1 MRKCIL
7 YMVGL
12 VLSVATVGC
21 VKSDGTSANQSGM
34 VTLQLSNG
42 TLTTR
47 AVAPGPNDNT
57 NNEDLIVDAQVFFFG
72 SYASDATVQYSYYTD
87 ITDVKE
93 TASISIPLTIEQLK
107 SLFPGGNG
115 YVYVI
120 ANYGSEITG
129 ATTLAALKAT
139 AIASTFGTD
148 EDGVQPSFVMDSDL
162 TTVARGTANTITGE
176 VFLTR
181 AAAKVELTVKVAPI
195 TQDGKQWIADTANM
209 RLSFNNGV
217 SDGVI
222 DDGSDEEGA
231 EPANGGTTFDIDG
244 RGFTTVTGEA
254 GSGSF
259 VQSVPFYSY
268 STKWAAGAENEV
280 YLELAIP
287 WAVNTE
293 GDTDPTYQTFY
304 YQVPVSADA
313 LTLVRNAYYK
323 LTLDVGVLGGLTEPV
338 TVEPSYVVLDWGT
351 NDVNVTLSRPKYL
364 VVDENKV
371 DVFNQ
376 NTYSIGYQSSDD
388 ITVKIVSLTRDDL
401 SGNTAGTTTYHS
413 STAGV
418 DSVLASQWDSVNK
431 YKLLKTCTVGIEG
444 NQIVFSHDL
453 VNEDENH
460 NVDADGYAPDDEN
473 FNAAKWDDYDFAPY
487 YITLLVEMKVD
498 DSTTF
503 RETITIT
510 QYPQMYI
517 TAHQNS
523 DYDDGNTDRNGDRN
537 VMVNAYYTTHNG
549 YDTTYEEKVDT
560 NQDYF
565 GTTPGLWT
573 SGGTNQ
579 NPNMYVINVTKFSS
593 DSNYFIGD
601 PRQSTND
608 TALVNETWISNRDN
622 TNAQVSI
629 WVNTSALYEG
639 PTRRLKYYY
648 PTDQTMTGTDNT
660 NPASY
665 ATGYMIAPKI
675 RVASSYSVTH
685 DTDSKDL
692 AEKRCASY
700 QEDGYPAGRWR
711 LPTYAEAAFIVGLSN
726 ELKIPRLFNNNTRY
740 WCAHGEFLPT
750 TSGVT
755 LNGTSGDDASSVRC
769 VYDEWYWG
777 SEQLPENK
785 RGTFTWGDEPR

>member
-1 MRKCIL
+1 
-7 YMVGL
+7 MVGL

-47 AVAPGPNDNT
+47 AVGTNDNT
-57 NNEDLIVDAQVFFFG
+57 NNEDLIADAQVFFF
-72 SYASDATVQYSYYTD
+72 ASNAADATVKYSYYTN

-93 TASISIPLTIEQLK
+93 TANISIPLTTDQLT

-148 EDGVQPSFVMDSDL
+148 EDGVQPSFIMDSEL
-162 TTVARGTANTITGE
+162 TTVARGTANTISGE

-181 AAAKVELTVKVAPI
+181 AAAKVELTVNVAPI

-217 SDGVI
+217 SNGII
-222 DDGSDEEGA
+222 DDGSDEGA
-231 EPANGGTTFDIDG
+231 TPASDGTTFDIAG
-244 RGFTTVTGEA
+244 RGFTTVTGAA
-254 GSGSF
+254 GNGSF

-268 STKWAAGAENEV
+268 STKWTTGAENEV

-287 WAVNTE
+287 WAVKTE
-293 GDTDPTYQTFY
+293 GDAEPTYQTFY

-313 LTLVRNAYYK
+313 LALVRNAYYK
-323 LTLDVGVLGGLTEPV
+323 LTLDVGVLGGLTKPV
-338 TVEPSYVVLDWGT
+338 TVEPSYVVIDWGT

-376 NTYSIGYQSSDD
+376 NTYSIGYQSSDN

-401 SGNTAGTTTYHS
+401 SKPTAGTTTYHS

-418 DSVLASQWDSVNK
+418 TSVNAGQQDTANK
-431 YKLLKTCTVGIEG
+431 YKLLKTCSVSVENG
-444 NQIVFSHDL
+444 QIVFSHDL

-460 NVDADGYAPDDEN
+460 NVDADGYDPDDNN
-473 FNAAKWDDYDFAPY
+473 FNAANWDDYDFVPY

-498 DSTTF
+498 NSTTF

-517 TAHQNS
+517 KAHQNS
-523 DYDDGNTDRNGDRN
+523 DFADGNNGPNGDRN
-537 VMVNAYYTTHNG
+537 VMVNGYYSSNSSSSND
-549 YDTTYEEKVDT
+549 YDFKVDT
-560 NQDYF
+560 NQQTF
-565 GTTPGLWT
+565 GTAPGLST
-573 SGGTNQ
+573 NANNQ

-601 PRQSTND
+601 PRQTAND
-608 TALVNETWISNRDN
+608 TALVNETWNSNRDN

-629 WVNTSALYEG
+629 WANAKALG
-639 PTRRLKYYY
+639 SSQNRRLMYYY
-648 PTDQTMTGTDNT
+648 PTDQTMTGTNTT

-685 DTDSKDL
+685 NTNSKDL

-726 ELKIPRLFNNNTRY
+726 ELKIPRLFNNGTRY
-740 WCAHGEFLPT
+740 WCAHGTFLPT
-750 TSGVT
+750 ANGVT
-755 LNGTSGDDASSVRC
+755 IGATNTTASSVRC

-777 SEQLPENK
+777 SEQLPENQ

>member
-1 MRKCIL
+1 
-7 YMVGL
+7 MVGL

-21 VKSDGTSANQSGM
+21 VKTDDPSANQSGM

-47 AVAPGPNDNT
+47 AVGTNDNT
-57 NNEDLIVDAQVFFFG
+57 NNEDLIADAQVFFFD
-72 SYASDATVQYSYYTD
+72 SNANSATVKYSYYTN
-87 ITDVKE
+87 IADVRE
-93 TASISIPLTIEQLK
+93 TATISIPLTTEQLT

-148 EDGVQPSFVMDSDL
+148 EDGVQPSFIMDSDL

-195 TQDGKQWIADTANM
+195 EQDGKQWIADTANM

-217 SDGVI
+217 SDGFI
-222 DDGSDEEGA
+222 DDGSDDGA
-231 EPANGGTTFDIDG
+231 TPASDGTTFDIAG
-244 RGFTTVTGEA
+244 RGFTTVTGAA
-254 GSGSF
+254 GNGSF

-268 STKWAAGAENEV
+268 STKWTTGAENEV

-287 WAVNTE
+287 WAVKTE
-293 GDTDPTYQTFY
+293 GDAEPTYQTFY
-304 YQVPVSADA
+304 YQVPVSADKMS
-313 LTLVRNAYYK
+313 LVRNAYYK

-351 NDVNVTLSRPKYL
+351 NNVNVTLSRPKYL

-376 NTYSIGYQSSDD
+376 NTYSIGYQSSDN

-418 DSVLASQWDSVNK
+418 DSVSASQWDSVNK
-431 YKLLKTCTVGIEG
+431 YKLLKTCSVSVENG
-444 NQIVFSHDL
+444 QIVFSHDL
-453 VNEDENH
+453 VNEDENR
-460 NVDADGYAPDDEN
+460 NVDADGYTLAGQN
-473 FNAAKWDDYDFAPY
+473 YRNIDDYDFVPY

-498 DSTTF
+498 NSTTF

-517 TAHQNS
+517 KAHQNS
-523 DYDDGNTDRNGDRN
+523 DYDDGNTNRNGDHN
-537 VMVNAYYTTHNG
+537 VMVNAISTEGYTVNTGQASFGSVSGFNANN
-549 YDTTYEEKVDT
+549 T
-560 NQDYF
+560 NA
-565 GTTPGLWT
+565 
-573 SGGTNQ
+573 
-579 NPNMYVINVTKFSS
+579 NPNMYVITTTRFSS
-593 DSNYFIGD
+593 DSDFFIGD
-601 PRQSTND
+601 PRQSAND
-608 TALVNETWISNRDN
+608 TSLINETHNGGN
-622 TNAQVSI
+622 SI
-629 WVNTSALYEG
+629 WVNTKALDVTT
-639 PTRRLKYYY
+639 TRRLMYYY
-648 PTDQTMTGTDNT
+648 PTIRDMIGNDNT
-660 NPASY
+660 NPAHF
-665 ATGYMIAPKI
+665 ATGNMVAPQI
-675 RVASSYSVTH
+675 RVASSYSVTTGPLASI
-685 DTDSKDL
+685 DA
-692 AEKRCASY
+692 AEKRCAAY

-711 LPTYAEAAFIVGLSN
+711 LPTYAEAAFIVSLSN
-726 ELKIPRLFNNNTRY
+726 ELKIPRLFSNGYYY
-740 WCAHGEFLPT
+740 WCAHGEFLPST
-750 TSGVT
+750 TGVT
-755 LNGTSGDDASSVRC
+755 LRNIDDPSAYSVRC

-777 SEQLPENK
+777 SEQLPENQ

>member
-1 MRKCIL
+1 MRKYIL

-47 AVAPGPNDNT
+47 AVAPGPNDDT

-72 SYASDATVQYSYYTD
+72 SNAKDATVQYSYYTD
-87 ITDVKE
+87 ITDVNE
-93 TASISIPLTIEQLK
+93 TASISIPLTTEQLT

-148 EDGVQPSFVMDSDL
+148 EDGVQPSFIMDSDL

-217 SDGVI
+217 SNGFI

-231 EPANGGTTFDIDG
+231 TPANGGTTFDIAD

-351 NDVNVTLSRPKYL
+351 NNVNVTLSRPKYL

-376 NTYSIGYQSSDD
+376 STYSIGYQSSDD

-401 SGNTAGTTTYHS
+401 STNTAGTTTYYS

-418 DSVLASQWDSVNK
+418 TSVNAGQQDTDNK
-431 YKLLKTCTVGIEG
+431 YKLLKTCSVSVENG
-444 NQIVFSHDL
+444 QIVFSHDL
-453 VNEDENH
+453 VNTDENT
-460 NVDADGYAPDDEN
+460 NNNADGYPTTGDYRN
-473 FNAAKWDDYDFAPY
+473 RDDYDFAPY
-487 YITLLVEMKVD
+487 YITLLVEMQVD
-498 DSTTF
+498 NSTSF

-537 VMVNAYYTTHNG
+537 VMVNGTTRG
-549 YDTTYEEKVDT
+549 YGESFVYNPDS
-560 NQDYF
+560 NQKPF
-565 GTTPGLWT
+565 GTVPGLYQ
-573 SGGTNQ
+573 SNNTNQ

-608 TALVNETWISNRDN
+608 TDLVNETWDHDDN
-622 TNAQVSI
+622 WRTENVSI
-629 WVNTSALYEG
+629 WANAKALG
-639 PTRRLKYYY
+639 SSQNRRLMYYY
-648 PTDQTMTGTDNT
+648 PTDQTMTGTDTT
-660 NPASY
+660 NPANY

-675 RVASSYSVTH
+675 RVASSYSVTTGVSTV
-685 DTDSKDL
+685 DI
-692 AEKRCASY
+692 AERRCASY

-726 ELKIPRLFNNNTRY
+726 ELKIPRLFNTGTRY
-740 WCAHGEFLPT
+740 WCAHGQFLPT

-755 LNGTSGDDASSVRC
+755 LNGTSGNAASSVRC
-769 VYDEWYWG
+769 VYDVWYWG
-777 SEQLPENK
+777 AEQLPENQ

>member
-1 MRKCIL
+1 
-7 YMVGL
+7 MVGL

-21 VKSDGTSANQSGM
+21 VKTDDPSANQSGM

-47 AVAPGPNDNT
+47 AVGTNDDT
-57 NNEDLIVDAQVFFFG
+57 NNEDLIADAQVFFFD
-72 SYASDATVQYSYYTD
+72 SNANSATVKYSYYTN
-87 ITDVKE
+87 IADVRE
-93 TASISIPLTIEQLK
+93 TATISIPLTTEQLA
-107 SLFPGGNG
+107 SLFPSGNG

-129 ATTLAALKAT
+129 VTTLAKLKET

-148 EDGVQPSFVMDSDL
+148 EDGVQPSFIMDSDL

-181 AAAKVELTVKVAPI
+181 AAAKVELTVKVTPI
-195 TQDGKQWIADTANM
+195 EQDGKQWIADTANM

-217 SDGVI
+217 SNGFI
-222 DDGSDEEGA
+222 DDGSDDGA
-231 EPANGGTTFDIDG
+231 TPASDGTTFDIAG
-244 RGFTTVTGEA
+244 RGFTTVTGAA
-254 GSGSF
+254 GNGSF

-268 STKWAAGAENEV
+268 STKWTTGAENEV

-287 WAVNTE
+287 WAVKTT

-323 LTLDVGVLGGLTEPV
+323 LTLDVGVLGGLTKPV

-351 NDVNVTLSRPKYL
+351 NNVNVTLSRPKYL

-376 NTYSIGYQSSDD
+376 NTYSIGYQSSDN

-418 DSVLASQWDSVNK
+418 DSVSASQWDSVNK
-431 YKLLKTCTVGIEG
+431 YKLLKTCSVSVENG
-444 NQIVFSHDL
+444 QIVFSHDL
-453 VNEDENH
+453 VNEDENR
-460 NVDADGYAPDDEN
+460 NVDADGYTLAGQN
-473 FNAAKWDDYDFAPY
+473 YRNIDDYDFVPY

-498 DSTTF
+498 NSTTF

-517 TAHQNS
+517 KAHQNS
-523 DYDDGNTDRNGDRN
+523 DYDDGNTNRNGDHN
-537 VMVNAYYTTHNG
+537 VMVNAISTEGYTVNTGQASFGSVSGFNANN
-549 YDTTYEEKVDT
+549 T
-560 NQDYF
+560 NA
-565 GTTPGLWT
+565 
-573 SGGTNQ
+573 
-579 NPNMYVINVTKFSS
+579 NPNMYVITTTRFSS
-593 DSNYFIGD
+593 DSDFFIGD
-601 PRQSTND
+601 PRQSAND
-608 TALVNETWISNRDN
+608 TSLINETHNGGN
-622 TNAQVSI
+622 SI
-629 WVNTSALYEG
+629 WVNTKALDVTT
-639 PTRRLKYYY
+639 TRRLMYYY
-648 PTDQTMTGTDNT
+648 PTIRDMIGNDNT
-660 NPASY
+660 NPAHF
-665 ATGYMIAPKI
+665 ATGNMVAPQI
-675 RVASSYSVTH
+675 RVASSYSVTTGPLASI
-685 DTDSKDL
+685 DA
-692 AEKRCASY
+692 AEKRCAAY

-711 LPTYAEAAFIVGLSN
+711 LPTYAEAAFIVSLSN
-726 ELKIPRLFNNNTRY
+726 ELKIPRLFSNGYYY
-740 WCAHGEFLPT
+740 WCAHGEFLPST
-750 TSGVT
+750 TGVT
-755 LNGTSGDDASSVRC
+755 LRNIDDPSAYSVRC

-777 SEQLPENK
+777 SEQLPENQ